1 MVWCTAQQ
9 GPQQDLSWYL
19 LGYNWGKKR
28 NDRRYLTISF
38 KSRRHWKQSFL
49 SIFKIVESATLCIW
63 DENNFKPHLQIRILV
78 ALRGSFSNCRQAPH
92 PFYIR
97 VTPSSLG
104 KAWSSHFH
112 FLCFIMVAKCSC
124 SVLAHSHSFVV
135 TFSQKIPSI
144 WQNLFVVIITVV

>member
-63 DENNFKPHLQIRILV
+63 DENNFKPHPQNRILV
-78 ALRGSFSNCRQAPH
+78 ALRGSFSNCRQAPIH
-92 PFYIR
+92 FTLEYP
-97 VTPSSLG
+97 PL
-104 KAWSSHFH
+104 AW
-112 FLCFIMVAKCSC
+112 AKPGQAISI
-124 SVLAHSHSFVV
+124 SFVLSWLLNVLVLFLHIV
-135 TFSQKIPSI
+135 THLWWHSAKRSQVSGRIFLS
-144 WQNLFVVIITVV
+144 